1 MASSSLL
8 KWGSRCILGRSA
20 ALCDVG
26 GRIGSSSRRR
36 RYIASSSLCSAINSE
51 YKAVKVDTHRCNL
64 LHGYYHHLGGL
75 PTNVTCRRIH
85 HHTTVPS
92 KLCKDAS
99 TALQLSGLKSG
110 DTVAVGGF
118 GLGGTPE
125 TLLNTLSAWED
136 GPSNLTVAS
145 LTAGVDGFG
154 LGKLFECGK
163 VKRMIASY
171 VGENKNFERM
181 FFTGELEVE
190 LVPQGTIAA
199 RLRAA
204 GAGMPA
210 VFTPAGAGTMY
221 ANGGL
226 PLKHAPDGSVAVH
239 TQPRPTQMFD
249 GKEYVMEYAL
259 RPDVSFVKAY
269 KADTRGN
276 LVFRGTSSNANPD
289 CAVAGNVVIAEA
301 ETIVEAGELDPDE
314 IHLSGVYVD
323 HLIHATDNEKR
334 IERLR
339 ETTAGKVMDIS
350 GGRGR
355 IVKRAAKEF
364 RDGMYV
370 NLGIGIPT
378 MASSFIPEGMH
389 IELQA
394 ENGLMGLGPYPDPS
408 LGQSA
413 DPDYI
418 NAGKETVTAV
428 PGAST
433 FHSSE
438 SFNMIRGG
446 HMDLT
451 ILGGMQ
457 CSSSG
462 DLASFFIPGKLL
474 KGTSIVVVV
483 IDCYLII
490 VLCMIVQSDLIM
502 FQKGMGGA
510 MDLVSSPSTVVVTME
525 HTAKGGAHKILEECT
540 LPLTGKGVVD
550 RIITD
555 MCVFDCDKK
564 GLKNGGLTLIEI
576 AQGITVDDVRAAT
589 SCSFDVV
596 EGTIPLMDEP

>member
-1 MASSSLL
+1 MQKSTLL
-8 KWGSRCILGRSA
+8 NGSRCLRRVAARGGGLIRSTA
-20 ALCDVG
+20 PC
-26 GRIGSSSRRR
+26 R
-36 RYIASSSLCSAINSE
+36 RYFASSVSLCNAINSDF
-51 YKAVKVDTHRCNL
+51 KAVKIDTHGYTPLNRCYPQI
-64 LHGYYHHLGGL
+64 GDSSVS
-75 PTNVTCRRIH
+75 VTRRGIH

-92 KLCKDAS
+92 KLCKDAF

-110 DTVAVGGF
+110 DTIAVGGF
-118 GLGGTPE
+118 GLGGIPE
-125 TLLNTLSAWED
+125 TLLNTLSEWED
-136 GPSNLTVAS
+136 GPSDLTVAS

-163 VKRMIASY
+163 VKRMISSY

-226 PLKHAPDGSVAVH
+226 PLKHAPDGSVVLS

-259 RPDVSFVKAY
+259 RPDVSLVKAY

-276 LVFRGTSSNANPD
+276 LCFRGTSSNANPD
-289 CAVAGNVVIAEA
+289 CAVAGKVVIAEA
-301 ETIVEAGELDPDE
+301 ETIVEAGELDPNE

-323 HLIHATDNEKR
+323 HLIHAADNEKR
-334 IERLR
+334 IERFR

-408 LGQSA
+408 LGQTA

-428 PGAST
+428 PGASA

-462 DLASFFIPGKLL
+462 DLASFYIPGKLL
-474 KGTSIVVVV
+474 
-483 IDCYLII
+483 
-490 VLCMIVQSDLIM
+490 
-502 FQKGMGGA
+502 KGMGGA

-525 HTAKGGAHKILEECT
+525 HTAKSGAHKILEECT

-596 EGTIPLMDEP
+596 EGEIPLMEEP

>member
-8 KWGSRCILGRSA
+8 KSGSRYFLRRSA
-20 ALCDVG
+20 DRSRCG
-26 GRIGSSSRRR
+26 GLIGSSAPSPQHGRG
-36 RYIASSSLCSAINSE
+36 IASLSLCNATNSDC
-51 YKAVKVDTHRCNL
+51 KADTIDTNGYNL
-64 LHGYYHHLGGL
+64 LHGYQYHISS
-75 PTNVTCRRIH
+75 PVTVNRRSIH
-85 HHTTVPS
+85 HHISVPS

-110 DTVAVGGF
+110 DTIAVGGF
-118 GLGGTPE
+118 GVGGIPE
-125 TLLNTLSAWED
+125 TLLNTLSAWEN
-136 GPSNLTVAS
+136 GPSDLTVAS

-210 VFTPAGAGTMY
+210 IFTPAGAGTMY

-226 PLKHAPDGSVAVH
+226 PLKHAPDGSVTLH

-276 LVFRGTSSNANPD
+276 LVF
-289 CAVAGNVVIAEA
+289 
-301 ETIVEAGELDPDE
+301 
-314 IHLSGVYVD
+314 H
-323 HLIHATDNEKR
+323 HLIHAADNEKR

-408 LGQSA
+408 LGQTA

-474 KGTSIVVVV
+474 KG
-483 IDCYLII
+483 
-490 VLCMIVQSDLIM
+490 
-502 FQKGMGGA
+502 MGGA

-555 MCVFDCDKK
+555 MCVFDCDKR

-596 EGTIPLMDEP
+596 EGDIPLMEEP

>member
-1 MASSSLL
+1 M
-8 KWGSRCILGRSA
+8 
-20 ALCDVG
+20 
-26 GRIGSSSRRR
+26 
-36 RYIASSSLCSAINSE
+36 
-51 YKAVKVDTHRCNL
+51 
-64 LHGYYHHLGGL
+64 
-75 PTNVTCRRIH
+75 
-85 HHTTVPS
+85 PS

-110 DTVAVGGF
+110 DTIAVGGF
-118 GLGGTPE
+118 GLGGIPE
-125 TLLNTLSAWED
+125 TLLNTLSAWEEG
-136 GPSNLTVAS
+136 GPQSLTVAS

-163 VKRMIASY
+163 VKRMISSY

-210 VFTPAGAGTMY
+210 IFTPAGAGTMY
-221 ANGGL
+221 ANGGI
-226 PLKHAPDGSVAVH
+226 PLKYASDGSVAVH

-289 CAVAGNVVIAEA
+289 CAVAGKVVIAEA

-323 HLIHATDNEKR
+323 HLIYAENNEKR

-339 ETTAGKVMDIS
+339 ETTAGKVDIS

-378 MASSFIPEGMH
+378 MASSFIPEGIY

-408 LGQSA
+408 RNQIA

-428 PGAST
+428 PGASS

-457 CSSSG
+457 CSGSG

-474 KGTSIVVVV
+474 KG
-483 IDCYLII
+483 
-490 VLCMIVQSDLIM
+490 
-502 FQKGMGGA
+502 MGGA
-510 MDLVSSPSTVVVTME
+510 MDLVSSPSTVIVTME
-525 HTAKGGAHKILEECT
+525 HTAKDGTHKILQECT

-555 MCVFDCDKK
+555 LCVFDCDKK

-576 AQGITVDDVRAAT
+576 AQGITIDDVRAAT
-589 SCSFDVV
+589 SCSFDVADG
-596 EGTIPLMDEP
+596 EIPLMEEP